1 MSPLLLDGKRA
12 LLLEDD
18 GLIAANTGSDLAE
31 VGAVVDIAA
40 TCTDGLRLLGE
51 QEFDFAVLDI
61 KLVDET
67 SYALASEL
75 KHRGVPFLFI
85 SGYDCTRSD
94 FADATLLQKP
104 FSRDALL
111 DAIVSLPLQGK
122 IGQGKIGKEEGHERV

>member
-1 MSPLLLDGKRA
+1 MPLLLNGKHA

-18 GLIAANTGSDLAE
+18 GLIAANTASDLAE
-31 VGAVVDIAA
+31 VGAVVDVVA
-40 TCTDGLRLLGE
+40 TCREALRLLGE
-51 QEFDFAVLDI
+51 QDFDFAVLDI

-85 SGYDCTRSD
+85 SGYDRTRAD

-111 DAIVSLPLQGK
+111 DAILDLTG
-122 IGQGKIGKEEGHERV
+122 EENGHERV

>member
-1 MSPLLLDGKRA
+1 MSLRMLDGKHA

-18 GLIAANTGSDLAE
+18 GLIAVNTGSDLAE
-31 VGAVVDIAA
+31 VGVGVEVVD

-51 QEFDFAVLDI
+51 REFDFAVLDI

-75 KHRGVPFLFI
+75 RRRGVPFLFI
-85 SGYDCTRSD
+85 SGYDRTRAD
-94 FADATLLQKP
+94 FADTTLLQKP

-111 DAIVSLPLQGK
+111 DAIVSL
-122 IGQGKIGKEEGHERV
+122 IGEEEGHERV

>member
-18 GLIAANTGSDLAE
+18 GLIAANTGSDLSE
-31 VGAVVDIAA
+31 VGAVVDVVA
-40 TCTDGLRLLGE
+40 TCAEGLRLLGE
-51 QEFDFAVLDI
+51 QDFDFAVLDI

-75 KHRGVPFLFI
+75 RRRGVPFLFI
-85 SGYDCTRSD
+85 SGYDRTRAD
-94 FADATLLQKP
+94 FADAILLQKP

-111 DAIVSLPLQGK
+111 GAIVSL
-122 IGQGKIGKEEGHERV
+122 IGEEEGHERV

>member
-1 MSPLLLDGKRA
+1 MSSALLNGKCA

-18 GLIAANTGSDLAE
+18 GLIAANTASDLAE
-31 VGAVVDIAA
+31 VGAVVDIVA
-40 TCTDGLRLLGE
+40 TCGDGLRLLDE
-51 QEFDFAVLDI
+51 REFDFAVLDI

-85 SGYDCTRSD
+85 SGYDRIRAD
-94 FADATLLQKP
+94 FADAVLLQKP

-111 DAIVSLPLQGK
+111 DAIAELTGE
-122 IGQGKIGKEEGHERV
+122 EEGHERV

>member
-18 GLIAANTGSDLAE
+18 GLIAANTCSDLAE
-31 VGAVVDIAA
+31 VGAVVDVVA
-40 TCTDGLRLLGE
+40 TCTEGLRLLGE

-75 KHRGVPFLFI
+75 RHRGVPFLFI
-85 SGYDCTRSD
+85 SGYDRTRAD

-104 FSRDALL
+104 FSRDALI
-111 DAIVSLPLQGK
+111 DAILDLTG
-122 IGQGKIGKEEGHERV
+122 EESDHERV

>member
-1 MSPLLLDGKRA
+1 MSPLLLDGKRV

-31 VGAVVDIAA
+31 VGAVVDVVA
-40 TCTDGLRLLGE
+40 TCTEGLRLLGE

-85 SGYDCTRSD
+85 SGYDRTRAD
-94 FADATLLQKP
+94 FADVTLLQKP

-111 DAIVSLPLQGK
+111 DAIASL
-122 IGQGKIGKEEGHERV
+122 IGEEEGHERV

>member
-1 MSPLLLDGKRA
+1 MSALLDGKRA

-18 GLIAANTGSDLAE
+18 GLIAANTVSDLIE
-31 VGAVVDIAA
+31 VGVSVDVVA
-40 TCTDGLRLLGE
+40 TCRDGLRFLSE
-51 QEFDFAVLDI
+51 QGFDFAVLDI

-85 SGYDCTRSD
+85 SGYDQARTD
-94 FADATLLQKP
+94 FADVTLLQKP

-111 DAIVSLPLQGK
+111 GAIAGLM
-122 IGQGKIGKEEGHERV
+122 GKEESYERV

>member
-1 MSPLLLDGKRA
+1 MPLLLNGKHA

-18 GLIAANTGSDLAE
+18 GLIAANTASDLAE
-31 VGAVVDIAA
+31 VGAVVDVVA
-40 TCTDGLRLLGE
+40 TCREGLRLLGE
-51 QEFDFAVLDI
+51 QDFDFAVLDI

-85 SGYDCTRSD
+85 SGYDRTRAD

-111 DAIVSLPLQGK
+111 DAILDLTG
-122 IGQGKIGKEEGHERV
+122 EENGHERV

>member
-1 MSPLLLDGKRA
+1 MGATSIMLLAGKRA

-31 VGAVVDIAA
+31 VGAVVDTVA
-40 TCTDGLRLLGE
+40 TCSDGLRLLGE
-51 QEFDFAVLDI
+51 QAFDFAVLDI

-75 KHRGVPFLFI
+75 RHRGVPFLFI
-85 SGYDCTRSD
+85 SGYDRTRND
-94 FADATLLQKP
+94 FADAVLLQKP

-111 DAIVSLPLQGK
+111 GAIMGL
-122 IGQGKIGKEEGHERV
+122 IGEEKDNERV

>member
-1 MSPLLLDGKRA
+1 MSPQLLNGKRA

-31 VGAVVDIAA
+31 VGAVVDAVA

-51 QEFDFAVLDI
+51 QDFDFAVLDI

-85 SGYDCTRSD
+85 SGYDRTRAD
-94 FADATLLQKP
+94 FADAILLQKP

-111 DAIVSLPLQGK
+111 GAIASLMR
-122 IGQGKIGKEEGHERV
+122 KEEDHERV

>member
-1 MSPLLLDGKRA
+1 MSLLLLDGKRA

-31 VGAVVDIAA
+31 VGVSVEVAA
-40 TCTDGLRLLGE
+40 TCRDGLRILGG
-51 QEFDFAVLDI
+51 QKFDFAVLDI

-67 SYALASEL
+67 SYTLASEL
-75 KHRGVPFLFI
+75 RRRGVPFLFI
-85 SGYDCTRSD
+85 SGYDRTRAD

-111 DAIVSLPLQGK
+111 DAIVSL
-122 IGQGKIGKEEGHERV
+122 IGEEEGHERV

>member
-1 MSPLLLDGKRA
+1 MPLLLNGKHA

-18 GLIAANTGSDLAE
+18 GLIAANTASDLAE
-31 VGAVVDIAA
+31 VGAVVDVVA
-40 TCTDGLRLLGE
+40 TCGEGLRLLGE
-51 QEFDFAVLDI
+51 QDFDFAVLDI

-85 SGYDCTRSD
+85 SGYDRTRAD

-111 DAIVSLPLQGK
+111 DAILDLTG
-122 IGQGKIGKEEGHERV
+122 EENCHERV

>member
-1 MSPLLLDGKRA
+1 MPQLLNGKRA

-18 GLIAANTGSDLAE
+18 GLIAANTESDLAE
-31 VGAVVDIAA
+31 VGAVVDVVA
-40 TCTDGLRLLGE
+40 TCTEGLRLLGE

-75 KHRGVPFLFI
+75 RRRGVPFLFI
-85 SGYDCTRSD
+85 SGYDRTRAD

-111 DAIVSLPLQGK
+111 DAIVGMMRE
-122 IGQGKIGKEEGHERV
+122 EEGHERV